1 MYIDMLEVRNIV
13 KHFGGVRAVDGVSF
27 MVAGN
32 EIHGLIGPNGA
43 GKTTMLNLISGL
55 LSPSHGE
62 ILVDGHNIENLPA
75 ESRVR
80 MGVARTFQ
88 NLRLF
93 KNLSV
98 HQNIKVAEIALTG
111 RSAVDP
117 DLVEDAID
125 LFHLRDVL
133 DDSPQSLPYGQ
144 MRRLEIVRAL
154 ALQPKVLMLDEPAAG
169 MNPKETKELLDN
181 LIWLRE
187 RNPCAIIIIDHD
199 LKFIMSACEKLTV
212 MNMGCL
218 LASGPPEIVTNN
230 TEVINAYLGQ

>member
-1 MYIDMLEVRNIV
+1 MLEVRNIV

-27 MVAGN
+27 TVAGN

-55 LSPSHGE
+55 LSPSQGE

-75 ESRVR
+75 ERCAR

-133 DDSPQSLPYGQ
+133 EDSPQSLPYGQ

-181 LIWLRE
+181 LI
-187 RNPCAIIIIDHD
+187 
-199 LKFIMSACEKLTV
+199 
-212 MNMGCL
+212 
-218 LASGPPEIVTNN
+218 
-230 TEVINAYLGQ
+230 